1 MTTNNNQGV
10 EKAHYKTKGTRLDL
24 IFFFSN
30 NKRLKALD
38 MMLKGITN
46 TQGTIQVLR
55 LKIFYVL
62 HFLKPR
68 VIGICGMKNIGGCW
82 KLRPQKYNQQ
92 GVSKKIMG
100 VRHVKILVDEN

>member
-1 MTTNNNQGV
+1 LNNTKDEKKIESNKNIRILRNNDKMTTNNNQGV

-46 TQGTIQVLR
+46 T
-55 LKIFYVL
+55 
-62 HFLKPR
+62 
-68 VIGICGMKNIGGCW
+68 
-82 KLRPQKYNQQ
+82 
-92 GVSKKIMG
+92 
-100 VRHVKILVDEN
+100 